1 MTNTCDPISSR
12 YNKVVRREMKEVLA
26 PRLQA
31 LEDAVAQTNVELH
44 EQVTIDARPATR
56 RIDGEFAAAVLA
68 PVLGIFTL
76 ALMNLFVPIID
87 GLGLRGL
94 FFENG
99 VNNLTV
105 ALTLGAWLLSWVGL
119 YEAWHD
125 RTVSRAKFF
134 IVTIGILFV
143 SALLFMPNVYRLLE
157 T

>member
-1 MTNTCDPISSR
+1 VTNTFDPISSR
-12 YNKVVRREMKEVLA
+12 NNKIIHREMKEVLA

-31 LEDAVAQTNVELH
+31 LEDEFPQANVELH

-56 RIDGEFAAAVLA
+56 RIDGEFAAALLA

-94 FFENG
+94 FFDNG
-99 VNNLTV
+99 VNNVAV
-105 ALTLGAWLLSWVGL
+105 ALTLGVWLLSWVGL
-119 YEAWHD
+119 YELWHD
-125 RTVSRAKFF
+125 RTVSRAKLF
-134 IVTIGILFV
+134 IVTISILFV
-143 SALLFMPNVYRLLE
+143 AALLFMPNVYRLLE